1 MVRDIGVKISLADQ
15 GGVPRR
21 WAFCSGSGAEAQYF
35 SLKKQIYGIL
45 FRKEERSL
53 WLVLVLFFLPE
64 LA

>member
-1 MVRDIGVKISLADQ
+1 LQSPAEAGLRTEVRPPWGADFI
-15 GGVPRR
+15 PR
-21 WAFCSGSGAEAQYF
+21 GASAQYF
-35 SLKKQIYGIL
+35 SLKKHIYGIL